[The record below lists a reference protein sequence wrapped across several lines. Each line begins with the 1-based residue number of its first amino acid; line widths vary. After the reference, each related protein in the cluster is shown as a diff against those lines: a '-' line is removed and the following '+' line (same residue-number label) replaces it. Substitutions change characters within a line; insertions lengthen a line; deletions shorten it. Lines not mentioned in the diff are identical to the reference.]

1 MSNIRVPPNCV
12 FILLMKTQS
21 FKIKV
26 NKTLSLSW
34 LRSKPIPSKLE
45 SILKLVNE
53 ILSKVNELIIS
64 FNLIKNKGV
73 FPWK

>member
-73 FPWK
+73 FP

>member
-1 MSNIRVPPNCV
+1 
-12 FILLMKTQS
+12 MKTQS

-53 ILSKVNELIIS
+53 LLSKVNELIIS

-73 FPWK
+73 FP

>member
-53 ILSKVNELIIS
+53 LLSKVNELIIS

-73 FPWK
+73 FP